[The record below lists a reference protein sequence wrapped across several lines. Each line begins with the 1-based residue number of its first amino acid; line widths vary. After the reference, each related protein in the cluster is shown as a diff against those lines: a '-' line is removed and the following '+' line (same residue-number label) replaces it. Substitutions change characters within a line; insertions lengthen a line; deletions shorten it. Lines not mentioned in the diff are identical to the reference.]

1 MKRVR
6 LSLVLLLL
14 SVSSL
19 SSADEE
25 AAMEH
30 IQSFLDFA
38 TYNEGAVTKEQLAST
53 DISKIQFID
62 ARPAEQYAKSHI
74 PDAINIDWRE
84 ILTRKDEVPRDKPV
98 VLYCNTGLASS
109 KAHLILRL
117 SGYENVKV
125 LSGGY
130 REWQAG
136 DKTQ

>member
-1 MKRVR
+1 MKSIR
-6 LSLVLLLL
+6 LSLILLL

-19 SSADEE
+19 VSANEE
-25 AAMEH
+25 AALEH

-38 TYNEGAVTKEQLAST
+38 TYNEGAVTKAQLAST
-53 DISKIQFID
+53 DVSQIQFID
-62 ARPAEQYAKSHI
+62 TRPAEQYAKSHI

-84 ILTRKDEVPRDKPV
+84 ILTRKDEVPQDKPV

-117 SGYENVKV
+117 SGHENVKV

-130 REWQAG
+130 REWTAADSSQ
-136 DKTQ
+136 